1 MLFRKKKVKELN
13 KNGQVVAITMGTIF
27 GVGIGTA
34 SMFSTYELA
43 EKLVGNKKHVKA
55 GCEEEEDD

>member
-1 MLFRKKKVKELN
+1 MFRKKKVKELN
-13 KNGQVVAITMGTIF
+13 QNGQVLAITMGTIF
-27 GVGIGTA
+27 GVGVGTA
-34 SMFSTYELA
+34 SMLSTYELA